1 MRILLADNHRLFC
14 EGLRTLFATRP
25 GMEIV
30 GEANDGRLAVRLARE
45 LSPDVVIMDIGMPE
59 LNGIEATRQIR
70 AELPHVKVLA
80 VSMHS
85 DRQYVAGMLA
95 AGACGYVLKDSAFS
109 ELADAIRAV
118 ARGGRYLSP
127 EIVGVVLDDYVHRLS
142 PSPDSAAAR
151 LSDREREVLQL
162 MAEGHATADIAARLH
177 ISRKTVETHRKSI
190 MLKLE
195 LHSVAD
201 LTKFAVREG
210 ITSLDVGRS
219 GRPPAVTA
227 GPAAPRAKP

>member
-14 EGLRTLFATRP
+14 EGLRTLFATCP

-30 GEANDGRLAVRLARE
+30 GEAANGRMAVRLARE
-45 LSPDVVIMDIGMPE
+45 LSPDLVIMDIGMPE

-70 AELPHVKVLA
+70 SELPQVKVLA

-85 DRQYVAGMLA
+85 DRQYVSGMLT
-95 AGACGYVLKDSAFS
+95 AGASGYVLKDSAFT
-109 ELADAIRAV
+109 ELADAIAIV
-118 ARGGRYLSP
+118 SRGGRFLSP
-127 EIVGVVLDDYVHRLS
+127 DIVGVVVDDYVTRVAPGPES
-142 PSPDSAAAR
+142 PAAK

-162 MAEGHATADIAARLH
+162 MAEGHRTADIADRLH
-177 ISRKTVETHRKSI
+177 ISRKTVETHRKSL

-210 ITSLDVGRS
+210 ITSLDV
-219 GRPPAVTA
+219 
-227 GPAAPRAKP
+227 PRGHAK

>member
-25 GMEIV
+25 GLDIV
-30 GEANDGRLAVRLARE
+30 GEANNGRMAVRLARE
-45 LSPDVVIMDIGMPE
+45 LSPDLVIMDIGMPE
-59 LNGIEATRQIR
+59 LNGVEATRQIR
-70 AELPHVKVLA
+70 AEMPNVKVLA

-95 AGACGYVLKDSAFS
+95 AGASGYVLKDSAFT
-109 ELADAIRAV
+109 ELAEAIRV
-118 ARGGRYLSP
+118 VGQGGRFLSP
-127 EIVGVVLDDYVHRLS
+127 EIVGVVVDDYLQRLT
-142 PSPDSAAAR
+142 PAPGSAAAR

-162 MAEGHATADIAARLH
+162 MAEGHPTADIAERLH

-190 MLKLE
+190 MIKLE
-195 LHSVAD
+195 LHSVAE

-210 ITSLDVGRS
+210 ITSLDQARHHE
-219 GRPPAVTA
+219 
-227 GPAAPRAKP
+227 

>member
-14 EGLRTLFATRP
+14 EGLRTLFAARP

-30 GEANDGRLAVRLARE
+30 GEATNGRMAVRLARE
-45 LSPDVVIMDIGMPE
+45 LLPDLVIMDIGMPE
-59 LNGIEATRQIR
+59 LNGVEATRQIR
-70 AELPHVKVLA
+70 AELPQVKVLA

-85 DRQYVAGMLA
+85 DRQYVAGMLG
-95 AGACGYVLKDSAFS
+95 AGASGYVLKDSAFT
-109 ELADAIRAV
+109 ELAEAIRIV
-118 ARGGRYLSP
+118 AQGGRFLSP
-127 EIVGVVLDDYVHRLS
+127 DIVGVVVDDYVHRLV
-142 PSPDSAAAR
+142 PAPESAAAR

-162 MAEGHATADIAARLH
+162 MAEGHATAAIAERLH

-195 LHSVAD
+195 LHSIAE

-210 ITSLDVGRS
+210 ITSLDPEHG
-219 GRPPAVTA
+219 
-227 GPAAPRAKP
+227 KPGQ

>member
-30 GEANDGRLAVRLARE
+30 GEANDGRLAVRPARE

-95 AGACGYVLKDSAFS
+95 AGGLHLGHVL
-109 ELADAIRAV
+109 L
-118 ARGGRYLSP
+118 G
-127 EIVGVVLDDYVHRLS
+127 
-142 PSPDSAAAR
+142 
-151 LSDREREVLQL
+151 
-162 MAEGHATADIAARLH
+162 
-177 ISRKTVETHRKSI
+177 
-190 MLKLE
+190 
-195 LHSVAD
+195 
-201 LTKFAVREG
+201 
-210 ITSLDVGRS
+210 
-219 GRPPAVTA
+219 
-227 GPAAPRAKP
+227 